1 VNRSLIG
8 LACAALLAAA
18 PLQAQDDEPR
28 RGGPG
33 PSLVPYAGVHQ
44 ALGTLLTEPDG
55 IGGWEARTG
64 LLLGARLEFPVA
76 RRSAI
81 QADVGYATPSIRGFG
96 EAFEDFEAEGRFLSF
111 TARVSRLLTATPLP
125 YTRRIGLSV
134 HAGGGLMRHWVAS
147 PRPTT
152 STWPTAVAGLTVRL
166 PVTRRFTAF
175 LTGDLYV
182 YRASFEDGLVRRAMQ
197 QDLRISVGAWLPGN

>member
-1 VNRSLIG
+1 VIRSLTG
-8 LACAALLAAA
+8 LACAALLAVA
-18 PLQAQDDEPR
+18 PLQAQDEEPR

-55 IGGWEARTG
+55 AGGWDVRTG
-64 LLLGARLEFPVA
+64 LLLGARLEFPVG
-76 RRSAI
+76 RRTGI
-81 QADVGYATPSIRGFG
+81 QADVGYATPAIRGFG
-96 EAFEDFEAEGRFLSF
+96 PAFEGFEAEGRFLSF

-125 YTRRIGLSV
+125 NTRRVGVSV
-134 HAGGGLMRHWVAS
+134 HAGGGVMQHWVAS

-152 STWPTAVAGLTVRL
+152 SSWPTAVAGLTVRL

-182 YRASFEDGLVRRAMQ
+182 YRASFEDELVRRAVQ
-197 QDLRISVGAWLPGN
+197 QDLRISLGAWLPGN